1 MLYTYHPI
9 SRSAFS
15 RPVVYKKCNSVDLN
29 NLKLLLLSGDY
40 YVHWCFHIIELYH
53 SLTPS
58 ISLVSLFVLFAPPVA
73 LAALPARTPKA
84 RLAACCQQVR
94 EQCPATRQQRISWCE
109 TDSILCSQKR
119 WGCPR
124 FHQLVLINVEFTT
137 FSFEFTK
144 CFKLIECWLM
154 RLRTSTFWKISI
166 CSSHIATSKSSL
178 LQESTW
184 PFCES
189 LMRITGDDPLK
200 AARICAFVSMK
211 GETRRFLEWGFH
223 SCNSCM

>member
-40 YVHWCFHIIELYH
+40 YVDWCFHIIELYH

-109 TDSILCSQKR
+109 ADSILCSQKR

-124 FHQLVLINVEFTT
+124 LHQLVSINVEFTT
-137 FSFEFTK
+137 FSFEFIRASNS
-144 CFKLIECWLM
+144 FNADLWVYGLSAHFG
-154 RLRTSTFWKISI
+154 RLNII
-166 CSSHIATSKSSL
+166 
-178 LQESTW
+178 
-184 PFCES
+184 
-189 LMRITGDDPLK
+189 
-200 AARICAFVSMK
+200 
-211 GETRRFLEWGFH
+211 
-223 SCNSCM
+223 